1 MNQSGK
7 FTFKG
12 KIKVV
17 DIIDNEDGSARVIFE
32 ADRDFKKS
40 FKKFYGLKR
49 WSQRR
54 FDLFLQEAIKHSYNL
69 LMEQQ
74 NGEKTKKEENKH

>member
-1 MNQSGK
+1 MNQNGK

-17 DIIDNEDGSARVIFE
+17 DIIDNPDGSARVIFE
-32 ADRDFKKS
+32 ADRDFRKS
-40 FKKFYGLKR
+40 FKEFYGLKR
-49 WSQRR
+49 WSQKR
-54 FDLFLQEAIKHSYNL
+54 FDSFLQDAIKHSHAL

-74 NGEKTKKEENKH
+74 NGEKAKKEENKR